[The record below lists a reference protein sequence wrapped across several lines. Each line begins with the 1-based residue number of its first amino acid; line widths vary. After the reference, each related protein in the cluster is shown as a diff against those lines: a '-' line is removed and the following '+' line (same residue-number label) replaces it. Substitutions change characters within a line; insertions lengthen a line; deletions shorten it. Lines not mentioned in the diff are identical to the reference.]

1 MLVAL
6 LLVLLPLAVTGATVT
21 PTTAAPTSLAPTAA
35 PTSNVVPSEA
45 TNTAIAVTLG
55 ILGGVT
61 LIVII
66 IGCCYCANS
75 RAEIVP
81 ADYTSF
87 QAEEDDIE
95 SFMPTGMPMMGT
107 QRRVLG
113 YDKSK

>member
-1 MLVAL
+1 M
-6 LLVLLPLAVTGATVT
+6 
-21 PTTAAPTSLAPTAA
+21 
-35 PTSNVVPSEA
+35 
-45 TNTAIAVTLG
+45 
-55 ILGGVT
+55 
-61 LIVII
+61 II